1 MYCRRYGRREESEGK
16 QREGEMK
23 RERVIGSG
31 IGRGRKKQ
39 EEVVGEREGE
49 GKEDRDV
56 WIDN

>member
-39 EEVVGEREGE
+39 EEVVGE
-49 GKEDRDV
+49 
-56 WIDN
+56 